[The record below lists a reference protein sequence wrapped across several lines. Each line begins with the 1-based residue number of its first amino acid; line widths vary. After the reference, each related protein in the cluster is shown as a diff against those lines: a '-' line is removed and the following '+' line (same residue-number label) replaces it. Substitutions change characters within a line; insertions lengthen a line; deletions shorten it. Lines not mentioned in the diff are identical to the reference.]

1 MLTIE
6 RQGVVM
12 RLGAGP
18 TEAAEGAGLAVGA
31 VGPGPTADARPA
43 ANPAGPRPTADA
55 RPAANPAS
63 ARPAANPASA
73 RPAAGA
79 RPAADAASTTGL
91 LARTRFSTWTPGWRT
106 HLLGL
111 ACAGLLTLISVLA
124 LEPFETADA
133 YIVVVSGIGIAMLSV
148 WPLGASA
155 ISLLTSCIFL
165 LALDHGAYL
174 SPVLPAMGPWLCTA
188 VLLTRG
194 FSRVGAYSLLAANV
208 VATFVFF
215 LLSPPNEFAVWQG
228 YLPVLFMGA
237 TCLVVAELLRQPRMQ
252 VDAAAAQYRADLER
266 QRLLVIS
273 ELHDTVVRD
282 LTQAVMTAE
291 QARLVRPDAALA
303 GDLRAL
309 TASVRTAVEQLRNSL
324 RTLSDADAGDGVGMD
339 VLASSA
345 PRPLSEVVAEARA
358 VLASRRVTLETE
370 GLDALESAAVPPG
383 VRQQLVRVLGEL
395 VSNMVKHAAP
405 GSARLLIEADGRSLE
420 AMASNA
426 AGPEHRDERR
436 GEWQG
441 RSAVIS
447 SGLGL
452 AGAQRRVE
460 ALSGTFDVTRT
471 TERFTAVLSVPLRAA
486 APG

>member
-1 MLTIE
+1 M
-6 RQGVVM
+6 
-12 RLGAGP
+12 
-18 TEAAEGAGLAVGA
+18 
-31 VGPGPTADARPA
+31 
-43 ANPAGPRPTADA
+43 
-55 RPAANPAS
+55 
-63 ARPAANPASA
+63 
-73 RPAAGA
+73 
-79 RPAADAASTTGL
+79 
-91 LARTRFSTWTPGWRT
+91 
-106 HLLGL
+106 
-111 ACAGLLTLISVLA
+111 A
-124 LEPFETADA
+124 LEPFEATDA

-324 RTLSDADAGDGVGMD
+324 RTLSDAGDGVGMD

-420 AMASNA
+420 AMTSNA
-426 AGPEHRDERR
+426 AEPEHRDERR

>member
-18 TEAAEGAGLAVGA
+18 TGAAEGAGLAVGA
-31 VGPGPTADARPA
+31 VGPGPAAGARPA
-43 ANPAGPRPTADA
+43 ANP
-55 RPAANPAS
+55 
-63 ARPAANPASA
+63 
-73 RPAAGA
+73 AGA

-111 ACAGLLTLISVLA
+111 ACAGLLTLISVVA
-124 LEPFETADA
+124 LEPFEATDA

-194 FSRVGAYSLLAANV
+194 FSRVGAYGLLAANV

-282 LTQAVMTAE
+282 LTQAVMVAE
-291 QARLVRPDAALA
+291 QARLARGPGAPMDPELAAM
-303 GDLRAL
+303 
-309 TASVRTAVEQLRNSL
+309 TASVRAAVEQLRSSL
-324 RTLSDADAGDGVGMD
+324 RALGSAGGGSGLD
-339 VLASSA
+339 VLASST
-345 PRPLSEVVAEARA
+345 PRPLAEVVADARRL
-358 VLASRRVTLETE
+358 LAARGIVLETA
-370 GLDALESAAVPPG
+370 GLEALEDSALSPG
-383 VRQQLVRVLGEL
+383 LRQQLARVLGEL
-395 VSNMVKHAAP
+395 VTNMAKHAAP
-405 GSARLLIEADGRSLE
+405 GPARLVVERDRRSLE

-426 AGPEHRDERR
+426 ALPADAADGGAGGAMGP
-436 GEWQG
+436 
-441 RSAVIS
+441 AVS

-452 AGAQRRVE
+452 VGARRRVE
-460 ALSGTFDVTRT
+460 TLGGTLDVSRTRD
-471 TERFTAVLSVPLRAA
+471 RFTAVLSVPLA
-486 APG
+486 

>member
-1 MLTIE
+1 M
-6 RQGVVM
+6 
-12 RLGAGP
+12 GA
-18 TEAAEGAGLAVGA
+18 TN
-31 VGPGPTADARPA
+31 PG
-43 ANPAGPRPTADA
+43 
-55 RPAANPAS
+55 
-63 ARPAANPASA
+63 
-73 RPAAGA
+73 
-79 RPAADAASTTGL
+79 PAADAASTTGL

-111 ACAGLLTLISVLA
+111 ACAGLLTLISVVA
-124 LEPFETADA
+124 LEPFEATDA

-194 FSRVGAYSLLAANV
+194 FSRVGAYGLLAANV

-237 TCLVVAELLRQPRMQ
+237 TCLVVA
-252 VDAAAAQYRADLER
+252 
-266 QRLLVIS
+266 

-324 RTLSDADAGDGVGMD
+324 RTLSDAGGGVGMD

-345 PRPLSEVVAEARA
+345 PRPLSEVVAEARV

-426 AGPEHRDERR
+426 SGPGHRDERR

>member
-31 VGPGPTADARPA
+31 VGPGPAAGARPA
-43 ANPAGPRPTADA
+43 ANPAGPG
-55 RPAANPAS
+55 
-63 ARPAANPASA
+63 
-73 RPAAGA
+73 PAAGA

-111 ACAGLLTLISVLA
+111 ACAGLLTLISVVA
-124 LEPFETADA
+124 LEPFEATDA

-194 FSRVGAYSLLAANV
+194 FSRVGAYGLLAANV

-324 RTLSDADAGDGVGMD
+324 RTLSDAGDGVGMD

-345 PRPLSEVVAEARA
+345 PRPLSEVVAEARV

-420 AMASNA
+420 AMTSNA
-426 AGPEHRDERR
+426 AEPEHRDERR